1 MVKQEAAAAP
11 ANRFSIS
18 LETLNLPQ
26 IIAEDEPLLRDASDK
41 FDGAQAGI
49 DGADKVKKQLSSAI
63 RDSVSGLSRSNL
75 RFARVKSLVPAFI
88 LFAIR

>member
-41 FDGAQAGI
+41 FDGAQAGS
-49 DGADKVKKQLSSAI
+49 DGADKVKKQLAGAI
-63 RDSVSGLSRSNL
+63 RGSFATLSRNSI
-75 RFARVKSLVPAFI
+75 RFAH
-88 LFAIR
+88 